1 MSHDFIP
8 PSATQAYRGSSPP
21 PSIHDPVCRFISLV
35 NEQKTHMNAP
45 KYTKVKK
52 TNVIKTYNK
61 RSIRMG
67 SKSSFCKIMEIK
79 ISTPF
84 SSHTNIIFLDFF
96 SVLYTHLV
104 Q

>member
-52 TNVIKTYNK
+52 KQTLLKHTIND
-61 RSIRMG
+61 RSG
-67 SKSSFCKIMEIK
+67 WEVNQVFVK
-79 ISTPF
+79 
-84 SSHTNIIFLDFF
+84 
-96 SVLYTHLV
+96 
-104 Q
+104 